1 MNIHNSMEDAVNQE
15 VNSLYD
21 TLKNEHIA
29 WLTCDCENCRL
40 DTICYVLNRTQ
51 PKYFVSERGVLHNT
65 LDMDD
70 SQLKTDLTALAM
82 EGIRLINGSHR
93 SKGNGTSVQTADE
106 TSASGKFFYNFPL
119 IVGSIYNGENFEPL
133 EDAVIKLKI
142 NDELVKMAD
151 STWSNPATTYKS
163 TKGSYTFWPASI
175 ECNENDGTKVFSL
188 TFEITG
194 RNFVSST
201 YAIELPL
208 VPEAK
213 RKTTLESTYSLK
225 IKDIFLFDQNALN
238 PME

>member
-1 MNIHNSMEDAVNQE
+1 MNIHNSMEDAVTQE

-21 TLKNEHIA
+21 TLKNEHIT

-51 PKYFVSERGVLHNT
+51 PKYFVSERGALHNT

-70 SQLKTDLTALAM
+70 SQLKTDITALAM

-93 SKGNGTSVQTADE
+93 SKGSSSIQPSTAESDE
-106 TSASGKFFYNFPL
+106 GKFFYNFPL
-119 IVGSIYNGENFEPL
+119 IVGSVYNGENFEPL
-133 EDAVIKLKI
+133 ENAVITLKI
-142 NDELVKMAD
+142 NNEPVTMAD

-163 TKGSYTFWPASI
+163 TKGSYSFWPASI
-175 ECNENDGTKVFSL
+175 ECGENDGTKVFSL

-194 RNFVSST
+194 RNFVSTT

-208 VPEAK
+208 VPEPA
-213 RKTTLESTYSLK
+213 RKTTLESAYSLK